1 MNGVKALGGTLG
13 KVAGG
18 GVKVF
23 AGMAKAVTATSAGVS
38 ALCAAAVNS
47 YADYEQLVGGVETLF
62 GAGGDSIEQYAE
74 KVGKSVD
81 DTRKEYEQLMRAQD
95 EVLTNASVAYKTA
108 GLSTNEYMETIT
120 SFAASLKQSCENE
133 LEAARAADQAV
144 IDMADNANKMGTS
157 MGDIQN
163 AYQGF
168 AKQNYTMLDNLKLG
182 YGGTKGEMERLLAD
196 AQALTGIKYDIDSL
210 SDVYEAIHVIQT
222 ELGITGTTAKEAST
236 TISGSL
242 NAMKSAWSNLVTGV
256 ADDNQDFDKLVDN
269 FVESVGV
276 AAENMIPR
284 VEVAISGI
292 GKLIEK
298 LFPVMVNSI
307 PGLIDH
313 VLPDLVQSGANIIS
327 SLVDGIKNNLPS
339 ITKSVLKVG
348 STIIQTL
355 AGTLPDL
362 IRIGLLL
369 INSFLQEIYKK
380 LPELTNGFGAVI
392 SDINS
397 IIMGWL
403 PYIVEFG
410 SAIILNLM
418 EGISQNLPQIMSSVM
433 EIVMLFADTFL
444 NMLPQIIDLG
454 LQVILQLAIGIA
466 EALPTLIPTIVSVLL
481 SIVDVLISNIG
492 LLVDAAIQLMM
503 GLTNGLVNALPI
515 LIERLPE
522 IVMSIVNALIEN
534 IPVIVQAGGAII
546 DTLARG
552 ILENLPSLLE
562 KVPEIV
568 INVVSALINA
578 APELLRSALEMITVV
593 GRGLIT
599 YLPQLIQKIPQ
610 ILNSMVNS
618 FFENAPKLLKAALKL
633 ITTIADALITY
644 LPQLIAKVPQIINTL
659 KNEFLNLL
667 SGFADVGKNII
678 DGIWSGISA
687 GWDWLTGKVKG
698 LADSLFEAA
707 KSALGIHSPSRKF
720 KWLAQMCVAGWDE
733 GAEDLMDTRDMTR
746 NINASFSTQKMNAA
760 GAKALQG
767 SSGFGDFNQTIN
779 VNQPV
784 STADELAR
792 AVRIESRYGLMRG
805 IALG

>member
-95 EVLTNASVAYKTA
+95 EVLTNASAAYKTA

-182 YGGTKGEMERLLAD
+182 YGGTKGEMERLLTD

-242 NAMKSAWSNLVTGV
+242 NAMKSAWSNLVTCV

-276 AAENMIPR
+276 ASQNILPR
-284 VEVAISGI
+284 IEIAIIGI

-298 LFPVMVNSI
+298 LI
-307 PGLIDH
+307 PAVIDEI
-313 VLPDLVQSGANIIS
+313 PCFMENI
-327 SLVDGIKNNLPS
+327 
-339 ITKSVLKVG
+339 
-348 STIIQTL
+348 
-355 AGTLPDL
+355 LPDL
-362 IRIGLLL
+362 INSG
-369 INSFLQEIYKK
+369 INM
-380 LPELTNGFGAVI
+380 V
-392 SDINS
+392 NS
-397 IIMGWL
+397 L
-403 PYIVEFG
+403 V
-410 SAIILNLM
+410 

-433 EIVMLFADTFL
+433 EIVILFADTFL

-503 GLTNGLVNALPI
+503 GLANGLVNALPV

-707 KSALGIHSPSRKF
+707 KSTLGIHSPSRKF

-805 IALG
+805 IAIG